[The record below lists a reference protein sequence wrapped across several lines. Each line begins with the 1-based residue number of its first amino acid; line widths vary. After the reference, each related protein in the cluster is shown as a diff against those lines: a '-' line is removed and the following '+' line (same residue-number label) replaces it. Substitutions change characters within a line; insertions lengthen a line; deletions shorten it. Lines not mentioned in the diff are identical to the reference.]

1 MLTSPPARYAAM
13 SEIFENGL
21 RNEMP
26 DLQTVGLCLQT
37 VRDRST
43 NCPTNFSIVPTNRQY
58 CMRTYL
64 IQNPLNTVCKVC
76 RNNPKVC
83 RTVCRTVCTHINTVG
98 RAAPSRG
105 RAHAMPARVRMAV
118 WNTCL
123 DGPLRYPKLKRFL
136 FLPTTQPPH
145 ELYLTKH

>member
-1 MLTSPPARYAAM
+1 M
-13 SEIFENGL
+13 SAIFEDGL

-26 DLQTVGLCLQT
+26 DLQTLGLCLQT

-83 RTVCRTVCTHINTVG
+83 RTVCRTVCTNINTVC

-105 RAHAMPARVRMAV
+105 RARAMPAQIRMAV

-123 DGPLRYPKLKRFL
+123 DEEGGMWAAKLDKLTALRTHRTPRSPSLETRIPRAL
-136 FLPTTQPPH
+136 H
-145 ELYLTKH
+145 V